1 MQPKTARSE
10 KEIGSQIA
18 AWVWINGYGDTFFN
32 LLGEAAAKVLCDKAF
47 ETVAKLWMQMLDED
61 DRLKLSSA
69 STIPK
74 ALLLFVEISGRT
86 SLLEW
91 SENIEL
97 KERSDGLCIAIRGC
111 SRIDRCRKIA
121 ESRDELRNLPC
132 PRIGCSRAL
141 LSQLTGEIYSY
152 TLESIDAGNGICK
165 GILARRSK
173 AEGFPIYETS
183 V

>member
-10 KEIGSQIA
+10 KEVGSQIA
-18 AWVWINGYGDTFFN
+18 AWIWIDGYGDTFFN
-32 LLGEAAAKVLCDKAF
+32 LLGEAAAKVLCDQAF
-47 ETVAKLWMQMLDED
+47 ETVVKLWMQMLDED

-86 SLLEW
+86 SLFEW
-91 SENIEL
+91 PENIEL

-121 ESRDELRNLPC
+121 EARELRNLPC

-152 TLESIDAGNGICK
+152 TLESIDAGKGICK

-173 AEGFPIYETS
+173 AEVFLIHETS